1 MDDKG
6 DEFRESVNSLFWKH
20 FLHRRLRRC
29 LSSLLSEPVFFN
41 DEDGVTLQ
49 HQLLMDAKLIRDA
62 LMEFFPKGATRHRAC
77 CDLDQAF
84 HDKNEA

>member
-6 DEFRESVNSLFWKH
+6 DEFRETVNSLFRKH
-20 FLHRRLRRC
+20 FLHLRLRRC
-29 LSSLLSEPVFFN
+29 FSSLLSEPVFFN
-41 DEDGVTLQ
+41 DEDGVSLPRQ
-49 HQLLMDAKLIRDA
+49 PLMDAMLIRDA
-62 LMEFFPKGATRHRAC
+62 LMEFFPKGATRHRAS